1 MLANEY
7 CPETESSNYGVV
19 PPKEKLNLW
28 KPVNG
33 STSSKNQITEVCT
46 IHKKP
51 EEKPKENTINTTN
64 TTNTTNTGNTG
75 NKTNKTNT
83 TNTTKNNTATNT
95 NKTNT
100 TTNTNDGN
108 KKPTTNT
115 TTNETKKDNKVSQ

>member
-33 STSSKNQITEVCT
+33 STSLKNQITEVCT

-75 NKTNKTNT
+75 NKTNT